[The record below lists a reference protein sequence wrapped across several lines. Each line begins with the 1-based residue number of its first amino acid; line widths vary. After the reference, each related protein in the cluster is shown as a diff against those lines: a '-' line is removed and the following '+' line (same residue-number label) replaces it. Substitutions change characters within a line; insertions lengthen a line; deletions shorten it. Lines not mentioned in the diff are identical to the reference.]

1 MAQRKIIRGKEIFIT
16 NTRAD
21 GTQQDSM
28 EGVLIP
34 LDNPFYAIR
43 DGLNRKI
50 INGELEWPPKK
61 KKETCNG

>member
-1 MAQRKIIRGKEIFIT
+1 MAGVRHIRGKTIYIT

-28 EGVLIP
+28 DGVMIP

-43 DGLNRKI
+43 DGLNRRI
-50 INGELEWPPKK
+50 MRGELEFPPKK
-61 KKETCNG
+61 KQEDTV